1 MALLVRCFL
10 FVFHPWYD
18 LGMIFNSSIHT
29 VVLVLVLVHDDVLC
43 TNTFHHI
50 YVWTIEQSEK
60 KGIIYLYYLII
71 IRHNS
76 WLIVGLFVVC
86 SNEPSHTIIF
96 VWSTTVLILLLL
108 VSDEERTVAETD
120 RLLWRRKWNDSD
132 NYLDEMIGPTGR
144 RGRRG
149 RKRSSRYRYTM
160 VYTHIHSI
168 SRS

>member
-96 VWSTTVLILLLL
+96 VWCTTVLYLFYYYYSSEWQGANCCWNRQI
-108 VSDEERTVAETD
+108 VMKTKM
-120 RLLWRRKWNDSD
+120 KW
-132 NYLDEMIGPTGR
+132 
-144 RGRRG
+144 
-149 RKRSSRYRYTM
+149 
-160 VYTHIHSI
+160 HW
-168 SRS
+168 

>member
-10 FVFHPWYD
+10 FVFHPWHD
-18 LGMIFNSSIHT
+18 LGILHFLTNPTRRRIMHKHLSS
-29 VVLVLVLVHDDVLC
+29 
-43 TNTFHHI
+43 HI
-50 YVWTIEQSEK
+50 WIIEQSEK